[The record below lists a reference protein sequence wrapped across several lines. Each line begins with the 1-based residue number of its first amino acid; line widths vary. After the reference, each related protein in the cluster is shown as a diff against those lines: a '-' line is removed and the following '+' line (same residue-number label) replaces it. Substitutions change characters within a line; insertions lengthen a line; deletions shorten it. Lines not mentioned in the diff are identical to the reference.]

1 MEGSGSDRNE
11 LYFVEGNE
19 SRQPAL
25 LQSSAL
31 LFCPVV
37 ELEIMYDPRQSVA
50 QMFL

>member
-25 LQSSAL
+25 LQ
-31 LFCPVV
+31 
-37 ELEIMYDPRQSVA
+37 
-50 QMFL
+50 